1 MEIKSDYK
9 EIYETAEED
18 KDFDLINNQ
27 NLQNKSFFMET
38 NNQNII
44 SDSIRAHDI
53 LVRFQRME

>member
-1 MEIKSDYK
+1 MELKSDYK

-18 KDFDLINNQ
+18 MDFDLINSQ
-27 NLQNKSFFMET
+27 NLQNKSFFLEK